1 MPRPIESLVD
11 EAFKMCQVEK
21 QDVKRERENVV
32 DVITKD
38 QHRGGLDNTTADY
51 SLENGT
57 RNHQQGGA
65 RCE

>member
-1 MPRPIESLVD
+1 
-11 EAFKMCQVEK
+11 MCQVEK